1 MKPDGFLQQREVS
14 RVPPENYYFEED
26 RVIRELKVGARAWYS
41 GIENRADKDS
51 DGYAAWWQSFLRGA
65 PIYSQGSETELP
77 PLRIVDAF
85 CGCGGLTLGATQ
97 AAIAVGR
104 RVEAVAAIDVDDG
117 GLEVH
122 QNNFKTKHV
131 LHASASS
138 LVDFH
143 VSGVGAKA
151 KFSYEPE
158 VIDPALTAEVGRI
171 DLFLAGPPCQGHSNL
186 NNKTRREDPRNLL
199 YLTAVALAVGLK
211 ARMVLIENVPEVVND
226 RSEVVAAGKALLAAN
241 GYEFVDGGTLA
252 AHEMGW
258 AQTRKRY
265 FVVASRIASSAEQLT
280 LKSVATGL
288 KREPQSVWW
297 AIGDLMRGPSDPLP
311 RGVMDEPPLLSEEN
325 RRRINHLHDNRIYDL
340 PDLERPDCHK
350 DGHSYPSVYG
360 RMYENKP
367 AQTITTGFL
376 TPGRGR
382 YVHPHMRRVI
392 TPHEAA
398 RIQAFPDSFKFVVN
412 GHDPARN
419 AITKWIGDAVPPV
432 LGYAALLPLL
442 TRL

>member
-1 MKPDGFLQQREVS
+1 MS
-14 RVPPENYYFEED
+14 RVALENYYFED
-26 RVIRELKVGARAWYS
+26 NRVIRELEVGARAWYS

-65 PIYSQGSETELP
+65 PIYSQSIDTQAP
-77 PLRIVDAF
+77 PLRTVDAF
-85 CGCGGLTLGATQ
+85 CGCGGLTLAASQ

-104 RVEAVAAIDVDDG
+104 RLEAVAAIDVDDG

-122 QNNFKTKHV
+122 QHNFKTKHA

-143 VSGVGAKA
+143 VSGSGPKA
-151 KFSYEPE
+151 RFSYEPE
-158 VIDPALTAEVGRI
+158 LIDPVLAAEVGKI

-226 RSEVVAAGKALLAAN
+226 RSEVVAAGKALLAGN
-241 GYEFVDGGTLA
+241 GYEFVDGEPLV

-265 FVVASRIASSAEQLT
+265 FVVASRSAPAGDFLT
-280 LKSVATGL
+280 LKSVASGL
-288 KREPQSVWW
+288 KREPMCLGW
-297 AIGDLMRGPSDPLP
+297 AIGDLMLDPRDP
-311 RGVMDEPPLLSEEN
+311 VPTGVMDTVPALSEEN
-325 RRRINHLHDNRIYDL
+325 RSRIDWLFKHDEYDL
-340 PDLERPDCHK
+340 PDKERPDCHK
-350 DGHSYPSVYG
+350 DGHSYKSVYG
-360 RMYENKP
+360 RMFWGKP

-382 YVHPHMRRVI
+382 YIHPARPRVI

-398 RIQAFPDSFKFVVN
+398 RIQGFPDSFKFVVN

-432 LGYAALLPLL
+432 LGYAALLPLF